1 MERGG
6 EEEIKRGRERRF
18 CQAAMYFSRAALTRG
33 FALSCQSCY
42 CHGRCCF
49 GAFLS
54 SEALSCCRG
63 GGGTGGKVFI
73 VCSSF
78 SCLGN
83 SDSQIAVLYE
93 KSVIFYRFVFVSVFL
108 YMDWKKYENDIE
120 LELKFKKCILA
131 SRSEEG
137 GVGVERSA
145 WWSLF

>member
-1 MERGG
+1 MTKREKEMKRGG

-63 GGGTGGKVFI
+63 GGGGRGRGKVFI

-93 KSVIFYRFVFVSVFL
+93 YVGYALFFYRFVFDFL
-108 YMDWKKYENDIE
+108 YMD
-120 LELKFKKCILA
+120 
-131 SRSEEG
+131 
-137 GVGVERSA
+137 
-145 WWSLF
+145 